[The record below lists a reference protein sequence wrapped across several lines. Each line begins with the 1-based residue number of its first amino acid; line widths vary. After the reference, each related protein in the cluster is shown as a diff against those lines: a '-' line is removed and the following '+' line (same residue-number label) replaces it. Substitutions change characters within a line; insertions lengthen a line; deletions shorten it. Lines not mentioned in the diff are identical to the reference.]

1 MNLTVDFDDAST
13 ALSRILLNNVDK
25 SKSFIKF
32 RLSFSIC
39 VSNSIPLLLQ
49 ISIYLLNMISRN
61 LFLVLPI

>member
-1 MNLTVDFDDAST
+1 MNLTVDFDAAST

-49 ISIYLLNMISRN
+49 IK
-61 LFLVLPI
+61 